1 MYARR
6 SIRKVRRTTRP
17 KAAASRS
24 RRYTRRRTG
33 RRARTT
39 ANPRGAL
46 GSFHGIA
53 RPTVQR
59 GYLPF
64 NQSYMARL
72 PFAYDDVISV
82 SAEAATAGTALYNHT
97 YRLNSVFDPMV
108 QTASRAP
115 LQYDVLA
122 AVFKAYTVYAVK
134 VDVNFYNPTLDGM
147 NVGLRVRLPSAPDT
161 SGMYIADLREQPRTI
176 LKQLNNTGS
185 QSTRTSFYIRVRDIF
200 GVTATQYQDGFY
212 SAAVT
217 SNPAAPTPTLEP
229 FAIST
234 IANGAATVRYNLRMT
249 YYVRFYDPFQPLT
262 IV

>member
-39 ANPRGAL
+39 ANLEER
-46 GSFHGIA
+46 SA
-53 RPTVQR
+53 RFMVSLDQLYNEAI
-59 GYLPF
+59 YLSTNHTWQGFRLLTMMLSRLVP
-64 NQSYMARL
+64 RL
-72 PFAYDDVISV
+72 PPLVPPSTTTPTDLTPS
-82 SAEAATAGTALYNHT
+82 STQWSKPPAAL
-97 YRLNSVFDPMV
+97 
-108 QTASRAP
+108 

-185 QSTRTSFYIRVRDIF
+185 QSTRTSFYIRVCDIF